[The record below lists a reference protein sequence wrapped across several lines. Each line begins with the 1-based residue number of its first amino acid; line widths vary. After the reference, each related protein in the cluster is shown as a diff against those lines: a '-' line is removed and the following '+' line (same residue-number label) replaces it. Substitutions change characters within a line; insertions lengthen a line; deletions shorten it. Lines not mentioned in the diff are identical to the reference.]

1 MLLLT
6 LEHSIEIM
14 QAMKYEELRGCHK
27 MAQCVTMD
35 SAIRQSRGTLERSSQ
50 AIVIQV
56 NPRIGDIVE
65 SYLEH
70 RNRDVES
77 LLDALDRGEF
87 DHIRHLAHDLVGTGG
102 SFGFEDMSLIGRS
115 LVSAAANKETE
126 EIKLLVEDLAEYLS
140 HVEIVY

>member
-1 MLLLT
+1 
-6 LEHSIEIM
+6 
-14 QAMKYEELRGCHK
+14 
-27 MAQCVTMD
+27 MAQGVTKK
-35 SAIRQSRGTLERSSQ
+35 SAVRQPRGNLERSNQ
-50 AIVIQV
+50 TIIIQV
-56 NPRIGDIVE
+56 NPRIGDIVD

-70 RNRDVES
+70 RNRDVDS

-115 LVSAAANKETE
+115 LESAAINKETE

-140 HVEIVY
+140 RVEIVY

>member
-1 MLLLT
+1 MT
-6 LEHSIEIM
+6 NVV
-14 QAMKYEELRGCHK
+14 R
-27 MAQCVTMD
+27 
-35 SAIRQSRGTLERSSQ
+35 RSRGTLERSTKT
-50 AIVIQV
+50 IFVRV
-56 NPRIGDIVE
+56 NPRIGDIVT

-77 LLDALDRGEF
+77 LLEALDRGEF
-87 DHIRHLAHDLVGTGG
+87 DQIRHLAHDLVGTGG

-115 LVSAAANKETE
+115 LENAAKNREIK

>member
-1 MLLLT
+1 M
-6 LEHSIEIM
+6 
-14 QAMKYEELRGCHK
+14 ARG
-27 MAQCVTMD
+27 VTMNRV
-35 SAIRQSRGTLERSSQ
+35 IRRSRGTLERFRET
-50 AIVIQV
+50 IVIQV
-56 NPRIGDIVE
+56 NPRIGDIVD

-70 RNRDVES
+70 RNRDVDS

-115 LVSAAANKETE
+115 LESAAINRETE

-140 HVEIVY
+140 RVEIVY